1 MYWYMRWLDAG
12 HCCLVVNKGCRL
24 LLSTVARALVVG
36 RRRTRRLDHLS
47 LAYIALAVRIHRTH
61 LLLIGY
67 TITITNR
74 GVLIPFNGAC
84 LRRGMATNPPQGH
97 GDE

>member
-1 MYWYMRWLDAG
+1 MVVTVALWLIKTALSSL
-12 HCCLVVNKGCRL
+12 CFL
-24 LLSTVARALVVG
+24 LLAYGVG
-36 RRRTRRLDHLS
+36 IHRTRRLDHLP
-47 LAYIALAVRIHRTH
+47 LAYIALVVRIHRTH

-84 LRRGMATNPPQGH
+84 LRRSMATNPPQGH